1 MSFKNYRKL
10 GFAVTESDTAV
21 PRNDLGYLILDK
33 NNNPQ
38 SISIPIVTQL
48 FEFGKYREVVDIEF
62 LELFPPILTPPV
74 DVAALL
80 AQITAL
86 NAALSAS
93 LLVQVEPTPV
103 EFDLWRTRKTF
114 KRIVDKPINPYGAGT
129 DAWTSIQQWSDFNSV
144 IQLIFG
150 PSLTPEL
157 QTLISEYRAEVALIT
172 ATIGDAP
179 QPGGLFGGGVNFG
192 VIVPLTS
199 VDDAIQPQ
207 QSPRP
212 LTYTDISAIGQF
224 INDENIGNV
233 DTFSPLLNQS
243 TMTFLQST
251 NRYLI
256 KDVKDSQ
263 INALVWG
270 DIPWPYYTYINPIS
284 NRPFVTSMSEF
295 RHHCKKIV
303 YWLTIPQMMNINN
316 DATINNIIGSGNIWR
331 VLNNTATQAELITLY
346 DTIGRLEN
354 TPLKDSNGVTIAPV
368 GATGYFANIR

>member
-1 MSFKNYRKL
+1 MSFQNYRKL
-10 GFAVTESDTAV
+10 GFPVTESDTTV

-33 NNNPQ
+33 NNPQ
-38 SISIPIVTQL
+38 TVSIPIVTQL
-48 FEFGKYREVVDIEF
+48 FDYGKYREVVDIEF
-62 LELFPPILTPPV
+62 LELFPPILTTPV

-114 KRIVDKPINPYGAGT
+114 KRIVDKPINPYGVGT
-129 DAWTSIQQWSDFNSV
+129 DAWTSDQQWADFNSV

-157 QTLISEYRAEVALIT
+157 QTLISEYRTEVASIT
-172 ATIGDAP
+172 ATIGQAP
-179 QPGGLFGGGVNFG
+179 QPSGGVFGGINYN
-192 VIVPLTS
+192 VPTSLTS

-207 QSPRP
+207 QSPQP

-224 INDENIGNV
+224 INDENIGDV
-233 DTFSPLLNQS
+233 DSFSPLLNQA
-243 TMTFLQST
+243 TMASLQST
-251 NRYLI
+251 SRN
-256 KDVKDSQ
+256 DVSIVKESQ

-270 DIPWPYYTYINPIS
+270 DIPWPYYTYINPNS

-295 RHHCKKIV
+295 RSHCKKIV
-303 YWLTIPQMMNINN
+303 YWLTIPQGLNSANGT
-316 DATINNIIGSGNIWR
+316 TIDNIIGTTWC
-331 VLNNTATQAELITLY
+331 VLTNTATQSDLITLY
-346 DTIGRLEN
+346 DNIGRLEN
-354 TPLKDSNGVTIAPV
+354 TPLKDSQNVTIAPV
-368 GATGYFANIR
+368 GAGGYFVNII

>member
-114 KRIVDKPINPYGAGT
+114 KRIVDKPVNPYGAGT
-129 DAWTSIQQWSDFNSV
+129 DAWTSEQQWADFNSV

-179 QPGGLFGGGVNFG
+179 QPGV
-192 VIVPLTS
+192 
-199 VDDAIQPQ
+199 
-207 QSPRP
+207 
-212 LTYTDISAIGQF
+212 
-224 INDENIGNV
+224 
-233 DTFSPLLNQS
+233 
-243 TMTFLQST
+243 
-251 NRYLI
+251 
-256 KDVKDSQ
+256 
-263 INALVWG
+263 
-270 DIPWPYYTYINPIS
+270 
-284 NRPFVTSMSEF
+284 
-295 RHHCKKIV
+295 
-303 YWLTIPQMMNINN
+303 
-316 DATINNIIGSGNIWR
+316 
-331 VLNNTATQAELITLY
+331 
-346 DTIGRLEN
+346 
-354 TPLKDSNGVTIAPV
+354 
-368 GATGYFANIR
+368 